1 MSSVAETAASPAGR
15 RRRNTLRDR
24 RASARKGAH
33 NERGRPASRS
43 FHCRR
48 RRPLVVLWFP
58 ESLQDAVRGDDAELS
73 SWSYIVVEEIVDA
86 VAALHRWPWPLADQ
100 CGRLFWTED
109 AEHNHVEAAVPVGVL
124 HRTLYQ
130 PNGLTRR
137 PRSGDTFATRDIGAG
152 WAGSSPVVDLRT
164 LLPQAVYDISADA
177 YEAVRLAYQSSVAA
191 VFRGEEHDDVAAAL
205 NDLQTRRSNRRAPLL
220 EVAVPSGGDEQQ

>member
-1 MSSVAETAASPAGR
+1 MSAADPPVVPFTADEG
-15 RRRNTLRDR
+15 
-24 RASARKGAH
+24 
-33 NERGRPASRS
+33 
-43 FHCRR
+43 
-48 RRPLVVLWFP
+48 VLWFP

-164 LLPQAVYDISADA
+164 LLPKAVYDISADA